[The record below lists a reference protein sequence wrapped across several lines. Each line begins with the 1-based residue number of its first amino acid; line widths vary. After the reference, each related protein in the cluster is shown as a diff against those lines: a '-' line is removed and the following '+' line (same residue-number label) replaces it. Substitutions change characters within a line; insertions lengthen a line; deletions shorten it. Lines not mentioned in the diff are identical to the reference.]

1 MEEKTVQVGNRTIRY
16 LEEGTGQPLILLH
29 GASLGSSADSF
40 TRNLASLATAGIR
53 AIAVDRPGYGLSDGP
68 STASPTSHQQFVLD
82 FMDALGLD
90 RAVLVGHSQQA
101 SVVAALALDRPDRVP
116 RAVIVGPGLLPPPAS
131 GGGREEG
138 EHLEGEP
145 TLEWTRDQLKAN
157 LYNHDLITPAALEE
171 RNRMSKGKAYANY
184 LARSA
189 SGASGRSPQ
198 PPERAADGAA
208 PKSDA
213 PPTADPLW
221 RRVGNESDR
230 LLMLVGRQDRATT
243 AEQADAAHKMF
254 PNLHLVDY
262 EGCRHLVHWD
272 HADDFASQVIAFVSA
287 GAAVV

>member
-1 MEEKTVQVGNRTIRY
+1 
-16 LEEGTGQPLILLH
+16 
-29 GASLGSSADSF
+29 
-40 TRNLASLATAGIR
+40 
-53 AIAVDRPGYGLSDGP
+53 
-68 STASPTSHQQFVLD
+68 
-82 FMDALGLD
+82 MDALGLD

-157 LYNHDLITPAALEE
+157 LYNHDLITPEALEV
-171 RNRMSKGKAYANY
+171 RNRMSKGKAFANY

-189 SGASGRSPQ
+189 GAPNGRLPEPPGRTAAGGASMQ
-198 PPERAADGAA
+198 IA
-208 PKSDA
+208 
-213 PPTADPLW
+213 PTAVGTADLW
-221 RRVGNESDR
+221 KRVGNEPDR

-243 AEQADAAHKMF
+243 AEQADLAHQMF
-254 PNLHLVDY
+254 PNLRLVDY

-272 HADDFASQVIAFVSA
+272 QADDFARQVIAFVSA